1 MATFAT
7 QDSSM
12 KKFIFAFTG
21 MLLTYAGLAQ
31 YYQKDI
37 IEPIRFTSQW
47 MLLKK
52 NNIKSVTLSS
62 YESNNQPSE
71 GFSVEQKVMDN
82 FGRVET
88 YTKTLQNGSSQLTAW
103 YNANGQLIKT
113 EDTSEDFHSVST
125 YEYDQAGRI
134 SRIINTSTSA
144 GQITT
149 SEVHEWTYSAAGK
162 PAKMLRIRN
171 GNDTTFYT
179 FIFDEKGNV
188 AEEHGLRKEQQEPA
202 FYYYYDDKN
211 RLTDVVRYNLKA
223 QRLLPTNVFS
233 YDASGRIA
241 GMLLVP
247 EGSSDYQRW
256 YYDYDERGLK
266 VRERVYDKKQELLG
280 KIEYKYQ

>member
-1 MATFAT
+1 MATFAAE
-7 QDSSM
+7 DSSM
-12 KKFIFAFTG
+12 KKFIFAFAG
-21 MLLTYAGLAQ
+21 MLLAYAGLAQ

-37 IEPIRFTSQW
+37 IEPMHSTSQW
-47 MLLKK
+47 QLLKK

-71 GFSVEQKVMDN
+71 GFSVEQKVLDN
-82 FGRVET
+82 FGRIET
-88 YTKTLQNGSSQLTAW
+88 YTKTLQNGPSQLTAW
-103 YNANGQLIKT
+103 YSANGQLVKSV
-113 EDTSEDFHSVST
+113 DTSEDFLSVST

-134 SRIINTSTSA
+134 DKINNTSTSA

-149 SEVHEWTYSAAGK
+149 SEVHEWSYNAAGK
-162 PAKMLRIRN
+162 PVKMLRIRN

-179 FIFDEKGNV
+179 FIFDDKGNV

-202 FYYYYDDKN
+202 FYYYYDDNN

-233 YDASGRIA
+233 YDASGRMA

-247 EGSSDYQRW
+247 EGSNDYQRW

-266 VRERVYDKKQELLG
+266 VRERVYNKRQELLG
-280 KIEYKYQ
+280 KIEYTYL